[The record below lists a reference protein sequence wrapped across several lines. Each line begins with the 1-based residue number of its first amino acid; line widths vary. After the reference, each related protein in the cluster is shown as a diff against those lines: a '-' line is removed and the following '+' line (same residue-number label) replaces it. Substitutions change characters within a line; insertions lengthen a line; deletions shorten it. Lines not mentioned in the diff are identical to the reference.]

1 MVADHLGDD
10 EGDELLGELGVEPG
24 LVGQPAQPGDLALL
38 ALGVGRREAGRGL
51 ELAHPLGRLEPL
63 GEQVDQRGVD
73 VVDARPQP
81 REVRGDVAHAAIVGS
96 RDALPG
102 RRPPPG
108 CRPRPPSRAAPASAL
123 LESAAAPRLGPKT
136 NFLSNAYYPADLQWN
151 TTTVRNVGIRSRGNG
166 SRSGFKPGLR
176 VDIDRYASTQKF
188 LGLKSFVLRNNTQD
202 PSQMH
207 EWLSML
213 FFRRMGLPASREAY
227 ARLFVNNQYA
237 GLYTIVESVDKS
249 FLTRQFGED
258 SGYLFD
264 YDYPAD
270 AAPYYFEDR
279 GRDPASLRAAA
290 VQARDAREQRAPRGH
305 RRYGAGRSTRRAV
318 RCFAVRSPSS
328 STSRQFIRH
337 VATEVFLA
345 DQDGIIGDWGM
356 NNFFMYR
363 PEFSN
368 QFRLIVWDKSQAF
381 VMGQAYPIWH
391 NITDVPE
398 ANRNRLMNRAL
409 EYARSPCSC
418 ISTRCWRPDASAS
431 EVPVDTLPGDT
442 RGWLEREIDR
452 AYALIAPSVLADTLK
467 PYTNDE
473 FGASVEAL
481 RVFARERTPFVN
493 ADVAASR

>member
-1 MVADHLGDD
+1 MSRWRHLLHIALAVMLFVAASSRAHTQVAVDPTAAFFDD
-10 EGDELLGELGVEPG
+10 SVLH
-24 LVGQPAQPGDLALL
+24 DLKLW
-38 ALGVGRREAGRGL
+38 
-51 ELAHPLGRLEPL
+51 
-63 GEQVDQRGVD
+63 
-73 VVDARPQP
+73 
-81 REVRGDVAHAAIVGS
+81 INS
-96 RDALPG
+96 RDWETL
-102 RRPPPG
+102 
-108 CRPRPPSRAAPASAL
+108 
-123 LESAAAPRLGPKT
+123 KT

-151 TTTVRNVGIRSRGNG
+151 TTTVRNIGIRSRGNG

-176 VDIDRYASTQKF
+176 VDIDRYASTQTF

-279 GRDPASLRAAA
+279 GRDAATYVPLPFKPETHENNA
-290 VQARDAREQRAPRGH
+290 RPEVIADMVQAINA
-305 RRYGAGRSTRRAV
+305 
-318 RCFAVRSPSS
+318 SS
-328 STSRQFIRH
+328 SAVFRSAVAEFIDLGQFIRH

-345 DQDGIIGDWGM
+345 EQDGVIGEWGM

-391 NITDVPE
+391 NITDVPD

-409 EYARSPCSC
+409 EY
-418 ISTRCWRPDASAS
+418 PDLRALYLETLLEAGRAAS
-431 EVPVDTLPGDT
+431 EVPPDALPGDT

-452 AYALIAPSVLADTLK
+452 ADALIAPSVLADTLK

-473 FGASVEAL
+473 FVASVHAL
-481 RVFARERTPFVN
+481 RLFARERTRFVN

>member
-1 MVADHLGDD
+1 MYRRVLPVALAAMMFIAGSSPVRTQVATDPTAEFFNDTVLH
-10 EGDELLGELGVEPG
+10 
-24 LVGQPAQPGDLALL
+24 DLKLW
-38 ALGVGRREAGRGL
+38 
-51 ELAHPLGRLEPL
+51 
-63 GEQVDQRGVD
+63 
-73 VVDARPQP
+73 
-81 REVRGDVAHAAIVGS
+81 INS
-96 RDALPG
+96 RDWETL
-102 RRPPPG
+102 
-108 CRPRPPSRAAPASAL
+108 
-123 LESAAAPRLGPKT
+123 KT

-151 TTTVRNVGIRSRGNG
+151 TATVRNVGIRSRGNG

-227 ARLFVNNQYA
+227 ARLFINNEYA

-258 SGYLFD
+258 AGYLFD
-264 YDYPAD
+264 YDYPVD

-279 GRDPASLRAAA
+279 GRDAASYVPLPFKPETRENNARPEVIADM
-290 VQARDAREQRAPRGH
+290 VQAINASS
-305 RRYGAGRSTRRAV
+305 GAVFRTAV
-318 RCFAVRSPSS
+318 AEFIDLA
-328 STSRQFIRH
+328 QFIRH
-337 VATEVFLA
+337 VAAEVFLA
-345 DQDGIIGDWGM
+345 EQDGIIGEWGM

-363 PEFSN
+363 PELSN

-398 ANRNRLMNRAL
+398 ANRNRLMNRAMEYPDLRALYLDTLL
-409 EYARSPCSC
+409 EAGR
-418 ISTRCWRPDASAS
+418 AAS
-431 EVPVDTLPGDT
+431 EVPIDTLPGDM

-452 AYALIAPSVLADTLK
+452 AYALISPSVLADALK
-467 PYTNDE
+467 PYTNEE
-473 FGASVEAL
+473 FVASVEAL
-481 RVFARERTPFVN
+481 RVFARERRAFVN

>member
-1 MVADHLGDD
+1 MHPRRNVLILAVAAALFVAASSPAHTQIALDPTAEFFNDSVLH
-10 EGDELLGELGVEPG
+10 ELKLW
-24 LVGQPAQPGDLALL
+24 
-38 ALGVGRREAGRGL
+38 
-51 ELAHPLGRLEPL
+51 
-63 GEQVDQRGVD
+63 
-73 VVDARPQP
+73 
-81 REVRGDVAHAAIVGS
+81 INS
-96 RDALPG
+96 RDWETL
-102 RRPPPG
+102 
-108 CRPRPPSRAAPASAL
+108 
-123 LESAAAPRLGPKT
+123 KT

-151 TTTVRNVGIRSRGNG
+151 ATTVRNVGIRSRGNG

-176 VDIDRYASTQKF
+176 VDIDRYASTQTF

-279 GRDPASLRAAA
+279 GRDAASYVPLPFKPETRENNARPEVIADM
-290 VQARDAREQRAPRGH
+290 VQAINA
-305 RRYGAGRSTRRAV
+305 
-318 RCFAVRSPSS
+318 
-328 STSRQFIRH
+328 STSATFRGAVAEFIDLAQFIRH
-337 VATEVFLA
+337 VAAEVFLA
-345 DQDGIIGDWGM
+345 EQDGIVGDWGM

-363 PEFSN
+363 PESSN
-368 QFRLIVWDKSQAF
+368 RFRLIVWDKSQAF
-381 VMGQAYPIWH
+381 VQGQAYPIWH

-398 ANRNRLMNRAL
+398 TNRNRLMNRAMEYPDLRALYLDTLL
-409 EYARSPCSC
+409 EAGR
-418 ISTRCWRPDASAS
+418 AAS
-431 EVPVDTLPGDT
+431 EVPPDTLPGDT
-442 RGWLEREIDR
+442 RGWLERQIDR
-452 AYALIAPSVLADTLK
+452 AHALIAPSVLADTLK

-473 FGASVEAL
+473 FVASVDAL
-481 RVFARERTPFVN
+481 RIFARERQRFVN

>member
-1 MVADHLGDD
+1 MHPRRHVL
-10 EGDELLGELGVEPG
+10 
-24 LVGQPAQPGDLALL
+24 LL
-38 ALGVGRREAGRGL
+38 ALAASMFVAASSP
-51 ELAHPLGRLEPL
+51 AHT
-63 GEQVDQRGVD
+63 QVALDPTAAFFDDTVLHD
-73 VVDARPQP
+73 VKLW
-81 REVRGDVAHAAIVGS
+81 INS
-96 RDALPG
+96 RDWETL
-102 RRPPPG
+102 
-108 CRPRPPSRAAPASAL
+108 
-123 LESAAAPRLGPKT
+123 KT

-151 TTTVRNVGIRSRGNG
+151 AEIIRNVGIRSRGNG

-207 EWLSML
+207 EALSML
-213 FFRRMGLPASREAY
+213 FFRRMGLAASREAY
-227 ARLFVNNQYA
+227 ARLFVNNEYV

-249 FLTRQFGED
+249 FLTRQYGED

-264 YDYPAD
+264 YDYPVD
-270 AAPYYFEDR
+270 AAPFYFEDR
-279 GRDPASLRAAA
+279 GRDAAA
-290 VQARDAREQRAPRGH
+290 YVPLPFKPETHENNSRPEVIADMVQAINASSGATFRG
-305 RRYGAGRSTRRAV
+305 AV
-318 RCFAVRSPSS
+318 AEFIDLG
-328 STSRQFIRH
+328 QFIRH

-345 DQDGIIGDWGM
+345 EQDGIIGEWGM

-363 PEFSN
+363 PELSN

-381 VMGQAYPIWH
+381 VQGPAYPVWH

-398 ANRNRLMNRAL
+398 ANRNRLMNRAMEYPDLRALYLDTLL
-409 EYARSPCSC
+409 EAGR
-418 ISTRCWRPDASAS
+418 AAS
-431 EVPVDTLPGDT
+431 EVPLDTLPGDT

-473 FGASVEAL
+473 FVVSVEAL
-481 RVFARERTPFVN
+481 RVFARERARFVN

>member
-1 MVADHLGDD
+1 MSPWRHM
-10 EGDELLGELGVEPG
+10 
-24 LVGQPAQPGDLALL
+24 LL
-38 ALGVGRREAGRGL
+38 AVLAGAMFVAASSP
-51 ELAHPLGRLEPL
+51 AHT
-63 GEQVDQRGVD
+63 QI
-73 VVDARPQP
+73 
-81 REVRGDVAHAAIVGS
+81 GDPTAAFFDDSVLHDLKLWINS
-96 RDALPG
+96 RDWETL
-102 RRPPPG
+102 
-108 CRPRPPSRAAPASAL
+108 
-123 LESAAAPRLGPKT
+123 KT
-136 NFLSNAYYPADLQWN
+136 SFLSNAYYPADLQWN
-151 TTTVRNVGIRSRGNG
+151 TETIRNVGIRSRGNG

-213 FFRRMGLPASREAY
+213 FFQRMGLPASREAY
-227 ARLFVNNQYA
+227 TRLFVNNQYA
-237 GLYTIVESVDKS
+237 GLYTIVEAVDKS

-270 AAPYYFEDR
+270 AAAYYFEDR
-279 GRDPASLRAAA
+279 GRDPASYVPLPFKPETHENNARPEVIADM
-290 VQARDAREQRAPRGH
+290 VQAINASS
-305 RRYGAGRSTRRAV
+305 GAVFRSAV
-318 RCFAVRSPSS
+318 AEFIDLG
-328 STSRQFIRH
+328 QFIRH
-337 VATEVFLA
+337 VASEVFLA
-345 DQDGIIGDWGM
+345 EQDGVLGEWGM

-363 PEFSN
+363 PEPSN

-381 VMGQAYPIWH
+381 VMGQAYPIWR

-409 EYARSPCSC
+409 ESPDLRALYLDTLLEAGRVAR
-418 ISTRCWRPDASAS
+418 
-431 EVPVDTLPGDT
+431 EVPPGAPAGDM

-473 FGASVEAL
+473 FVASVEAL

>member
-1 MVADHLGDD
+1 MHPCRHV
-10 EGDELLGELGVEPG
+10 LLF
-24 LVGQPAQPGDLALL
+24 LL
-38 ALGVGRREAGRGL
+38 ASMMFVAASSP
-51 ELAHPLGRLEPL
+51 AHTQGALDPTAAFFDDTVLH
-63 GEQVDQRGVD
+63 D
-73 VVDARPQP
+73 VKLW
-81 REVRGDVAHAAIVGS
+81 INS
-96 RDALPG
+96 RDWDTL
-102 RRPPPG
+102 R
-108 CRPRPPSRAAPASAL
+108 
-123 LESAAAPRLGPKT
+123 T

-151 TTTVRNVGIRSRGNG
+151 TETIRNIGIRSRGNG

-249 FLTRQFGED
+249 FLTRQYGED

-264 YDYPAD
+264 YDYPPD

-279 GRDPASLRAAA
+279 GRDAAA
-290 VQARDAREQRAPRGH
+290 YVPLPFKPETHENNPRPEVIADMVQAINASSNATF
-305 RRYGAGRSTRRAV
+305 RSAV
-318 RCFAVRSPSS
+318 AEFIDLG
-328 STSRQFIRH
+328 QFIRH

-345 DQDGIIGDWGM
+345 EQDGILGEWGM

-363 PEFSN
+363 PELSN

-381 VMGQAYPIWH
+381 VQGQAYPIWH

-398 ANRNRLMNRAL
+398 ANRNRLMNRAMQYPDLRGLYLDTLL
-409 EYARSPCSC
+409 EAGRV
-418 ISTRCWRPDASAS
+418 AS
-431 EVPVDTLPGDT
+431 EVPLDTLPGDA

-452 AYALIAPSVLADTLK
+452 AYALIAPSVLADPLK

-473 FGASVEAL
+473 FVVSVEAL
-481 RVFARERTPFVN
+481 RIFARDRPRLVN

>member
-1 MVADHLGDD
+1 MNRRALPVALAAMMFIAGSSIVRTQVVLDPTADLFDD
-10 EGDELLGELGVEPG
+10 TVLH
-24 LVGQPAQPGDLALL
+24 DLKLW
-38 ALGVGRREAGRGL
+38 
-51 ELAHPLGRLEPL
+51 
-63 GEQVDQRGVD
+63 
-73 VVDARPQP
+73 
-81 REVRGDVAHAAIVGS
+81 INS
-96 RDALPG
+96 RDWETL
-102 RRPPPG
+102 
-108 CRPRPPSRAAPASAL
+108 
-123 LESAAAPRLGPKT
+123 KT

-227 ARLFVNNQYA
+227 ARLFVNNEYA

-258 SGYLFD
+258 AGYLFD
-264 YDYPAD
+264 YDYPVE

-279 GRDPASLRAAA
+279 GRDAASYVPLPFKPETHENNARPEVIADM
-290 VQARDAREQRAPRGH
+290 VQAINA
-305 RRYGAGRSTRRAV
+305 
-318 RCFAVRSPSS
+318 SS
-328 STSRQFIRH
+328 SAVFRTAVAEFIDLGQFIRH
-337 VATEVFLA
+337 VAAEVFLA
-345 DQDGIIGDWGM
+345 EQDGVLGEWGM

-398 ANRNRLMNRAL
+398 ANRNRLMNRAMEYPDLRALYLDTLL
-409 EYARSPCSC
+409 EAGR
-418 ISTRCWRPDASAS
+418 AAS
-431 EVPVDTLPGDT
+431 EVPIDTLPGDT

-452 AYALIAPSVLADTLK
+452 GYALIAPSVLADTLK

-473 FGASVEAL
+473 FMASVEAL
-481 RVFARERTPFVN
+481 RLFARERRIFVD